1 MSIESIILYNHL
13 ILCRPLLLPPSIFP
27 SIRVLSS
34 ELALRIRWPK
44 YWSFSFSN
52 SPPNE
57 HSGFISFRFD
67 LLSVQGTLKC
77 LLQHHS
83 SKATILRHSTFFTVQ
98 LSHLYMTTGKTR
110 SMTIQIFVN
119 KVMSLLLNRVS
130 RFVIAF
136 LLRWGLKSSK
146 SSFTHKSAGWSWLLA
161 GGFSSCSHGSL
172 HVVSLCGWFWGWMDQ
187 HPHSMVAVFPGE
199 HFERESF
206 FSLIL
211 GSHIL
216 FLLFHFTHWGSHRV
230 HPGAKGGEM
239 DSVSS
244 WGVEISRWMIG
255 TGNSVVPTF
264 VSYSATLL
272 LFWFLNLT

>member
-13 ILCRPLLLPPSIFP
+13 ILCRPLLHPPSIFP

-34 ELALRIRWPK
+34 ELALCIRWPK

-52 SPPNE
+52 SPSNE

-67 LLSVQGTLKC
+67 LLAVQGTLKC

-83 SKATILRHSTFFTVQ
+83 SKATILRRSTFFTVQ
-98 LSHLYMTTGKTR
+98 LSHSYMTTEKTR
-110 SMTIQIFVN
+110 SVTIQIFVS
-119 KVMSLLLNRVS
+119 KVMSLLFNRLS

-146 SSFTHKSAGWSWLLA
+146 SSFTHKSVGWSWLLA
-161 GGFSSCSHGSL
+161 GGFSSCSKGSL
-172 HVVSLCGWFWGWMDQ
+172 HAVSLCGWFWGWMDQ
-187 HPHSMVAVFPGE
+187 HPHSMVGVFPGE
-199 HFERESF
+199 HLERESF

-230 HPGAKGGEM
+230 HPGAKGGQM
-239 DSVSS
+239 DCVSS
-244 WGVEISRWMIG
+244 WRVEISRWMIG
-255 TGNSVVPTF
+255 TGNSVAPTF
-264 VSYSATLL
+264 VTVIRPLCFYSDS
-272 LFWFLNLT
+272 